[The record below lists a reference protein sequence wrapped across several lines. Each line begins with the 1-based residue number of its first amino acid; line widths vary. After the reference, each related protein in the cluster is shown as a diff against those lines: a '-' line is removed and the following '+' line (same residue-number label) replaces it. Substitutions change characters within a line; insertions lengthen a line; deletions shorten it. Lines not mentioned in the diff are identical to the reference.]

1 MKLKMKF
8 YDCSTAPSPR
18 RVRMFIA
25 EKGMDI
31 ETVEVDMRN
40 AEQMSPEYR
49 ALNPHCTVPTLVM
62 DNGRCLLSTAAIRQ
76 YLEAVQPSPCLLG
89 ETAEEKGVI
98 ADLLYD
104 IESGGLSAVAEAFRN
119 RSKGFVGRATTGP
132 VGYDQIPELA
142 ERGAAR
148 LRHFFAGI
156 DQMIGDKQFLAGDK
170 FSAADIDLL
179 VLIDFAGWVKQT
191 LPDDAA
197 NAKRWYDLVS
207 SRPSAKL

>member
-1 MKLKMKF
+1 
-8 YDCSTAPSPR
+8 
-18 RVRMFIA
+18 MFIA

-40 AEQMSPEYR
+40 GEQMSPEYR
-49 ALNPHCTVPTLVM
+49 ALNPHCTVPTLVL
-62 DNGRCLLSTAAIRQ
+62 DSGRCLLSTAAIRQ
-76 YLEAVQPSPCLLG
+76 FLEAKQPSPSMLG
-89 ETAEEKGVI
+89 ETPEERGVI

-104 IESGGLSAVAEAFRN
+104 IESSGLAAVAEAFRN
-119 RSKGFVGRATTGP
+119 RSKGFVGRAIPGP

-148 LRHFFAGI
+148 LRHFFDGI

-197 NAKRWYDLVS
+197 NAKRWYDAVS
-207 SRPSAKL
+207 NRPSAKL